1 MSTKTYFFLSTAA
14 SASILLS
21 IGGCAVTPEECDPRA
36 GGFIR
41 GISCKWHGVYQDR
54 VVQKEAELSGL
65 EQKQGVLITQ
75 TNVLESERNAKSQ
88 LVAEE
93 REKAEQL
100 ENGIF
105 ALQGRIDSLKS
116 ESEETRKKRK
126 VLSAKLSTLKGKTKR
141 LKASLSQSASQNQSL
156 KFKKLQRE
164 NQKLKKELEY
174 LMEEADAAQ
183 L

>member
-1 MSTKTYFFLSTAA
+1 MSTKTYFFLSTA

-41 GISCKWHGVYQDR
+41 GISCKWHGAYEER
-54 VVQKEAELSGL
+54 VEEKKAKLSGL
-65 EQKQGVLITQ
+65 EQEQGVLITE
-75 TNVLESERNAKSQ
+75 TNVLKSKHNVKSQ

-93 REKAEQL
+93 REKAQQL
-100 ENGIF
+100 EDGIF
-105 ALQGRIDSLKS
+105 ALQGRIDSVKS
-116 ESEETRKKRK
+116 ESEDTRNKKRA
-126 VLSAKLSTLKGKTKR
+126 LSAKLSTLKRKTKR
-141 LKASLSQSASQNQSL
+141 LKASLSKSASQGL
-156 KFKKLQRE
+156 KFKKIKLE

-174 LMEEADAAQ
+174 LMEEADAVQ

>member
-1 MSTKTYFFLSTAA
+1 MSTKTYFFLSTA

-21 IGGCAVTPEECDPRA
+21 IGGCAVTPEDCDPCA

-41 GISCKWHGVYQDR
+41 GISCNWHSGYQDR
-54 VVQKEAELSGL
+54 VDQKEAELSGL
-65 EQKQGVLITQ
+65 EKEQGALITEK
-75 TNVLESERNAKSQ
+75 NVLVSKHNVKSQ

-93 REKAEQL
+93 REKAQQL
-100 ENGIF
+100 EDGIF

-116 ESEETRKKRK
+116 ESEETRNKRR
-126 VLSAKLSTLKGKTKR
+126 VLSAKLFTLKGKTKR
-141 LKASLSQSASQNQSL
+141 LKVSLSKSASQGL
-156 KFKKLQRE
+156 KFKILKQE
-164 NQKLKKELEY
+164 NQKLKKELKY

>member
-1 MSTKTYFFLSTAA
+1 MNIKTYFFLSTAA

-36 GGFIR
+36 GGFKR
-41 GISCKWHGVYQDR
+41 GILCKWHGVYEDR

-65 EQKQGVLITQ
+65 EKEGDALITEKNALVSEQ
-75 TNVLESERNAKSQ
+75 NVKSQ

-93 REKAEQL
+93 REKVQQL

-105 ALQGRIDSLKS
+105 ALQERIDSAKS
-116 ESEETRKKRK
+116 ESEETRKKMR
-126 VLSAKLSTLKGKTKR
+126 VLSTKLSRLRKKAKR
-141 LKASLSQSASQNQSL
+141 LKASLSKSASQDLRFKRL
-156 KFKKLQRE
+156 KRE

-174 LMEEADAAQ
+174 LMEEADAVQ